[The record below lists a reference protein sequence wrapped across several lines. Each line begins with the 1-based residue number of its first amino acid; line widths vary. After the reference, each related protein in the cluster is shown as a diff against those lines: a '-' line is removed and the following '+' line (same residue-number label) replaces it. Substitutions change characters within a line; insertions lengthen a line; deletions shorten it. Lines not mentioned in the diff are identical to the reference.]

1 MLGASLV
8 NEAKD
13 ATDMRTAWPALLL
26 ALAMVA
32 GACATGAVRQVPD
45 RGKLTVGVTTS
56 GGSSPS
62 TFHLTIEPAGV
73 TGDVKADAG
82 VFVNDHIPDGDHVVR
97 LTLPGNCRADSGAE
111 RKITLSPQRR
121 SAVVRF
127 EVRCS

>member
-1 MLGASLV
+1 MLLTIRIPYQAPISIFHGPGDSSAMWPGP
-8 NEAKD
+8 
-13 ATDMRTAWPALLL
+13 ATSHALL
-26 ALAMVA
+26 
-32 GACATGAVRQVPD
+32 RPD
-45 RGKLTVGVTTS
+45 PVI
-56 GGSSPS
+56 PS
-62 TFHLTIEPAGV
+62 EPAGI

-97 LTLPGNCRADSGAE
+97 LTLPAHCRADSGTE

>member
-1 MLGASLV
+1 M
-8 NEAKD
+8 K
-13 ATDMRTAWPALLL
+13 TAWKTILL
-26 ALAMVA
+26 ALAA
-32 GACATGAVRQVPD
+32 AASACATGAVRQGPD
-45 RGKLTVGVTTS
+45 RGKLTVGVTTTGNS
-56 GGSSPS
+56 GPS

-73 TGDVKADAG
+73 TGDVNADAG

-97 LTLPGNCRADSGAE
+97 LALPAQCRADSGTE

>member
-1 MLGASLV
+1 
-8 NEAKD
+8 
-13 ATDMRTAWPALLL
+13 MRTAWTTIPL
-26 ALAMVA
+26 ALAVA
-32 GACATGAVRQVPD
+32 VSACATGAVRQSPD
-45 RGKLTVGVTTS
+45 RGKL
-56 GGSSPS
+56 SPS
-62 TFHLTIEPAGV
+62 TFHLTIEPAGI

-97 LTLPGNCRADSGAE
+97 LALPAQCRADSGTE

>member
-1 MLGASLV
+1 
-8 NEAKD
+8 
-13 ATDMRTAWPALLL
+13 MRTAWSALPV
-26 ALAMVA
+26 ALTVVA
-32 GACATGAVRQVPD
+32 TACATGTVRQLPD
-45 RGKLTVGVTTS
+45 RGRLTVGVTTT
-56 GGSSPS
+56 GNSSPS
-62 TFHLTIEPAGV
+62 TFHLTIEPAGI

-97 LTLPGNCRADSGAE
+97 LALPAQCRTDSGTE

>member
-1 MLGASLV
+1 M
-8 NEAKD
+8 K
-13 ATDMRTAWPALLL
+13 TAWTTIPL
-26 ALAMVA
+26 AVAVAA
-32 GACATGAVRQVPD
+32 GACATGAVRQSPD
-45 RGKLTVGVTTS
+45 RGKLTVGVTTT
-56 GGSSPS
+56 GNSSPS
-62 TFHLTIEPAGV
+62 MFHLTIEPAGI

-97 LTLPGNCRADSGAE
+97 LALPAQCRADSGTE